1 MTKSSHIGTRP
12 KKDNKKKRTKD
23 LYGRY
28 TQKGIRRIS
37 MLKETSIVTTH
48 GKNQPNHQS
57 KNK

>member
-1 MTKSSHIGTRP
+1 MTKSSQIGTRP

-23 LYGRY
+23 LYGQY
-28 TQKGIRRIS
+28 TQKGVRRLNR
-37 MLKETSIVTTH
+37 LKDASIVTTQ